1 VSVRSARPVSKPWN
15 ILTVPLV
22 CVAAGTV
29 AITVFVSNLGNKIE
43 LAELQRKRADEA
55 EAAERKV
62 EAAERKRADEAE
74 AAERK
79 RADEAEAAE
88 RKRADEAE
96 AAERKRVDDVVAAKT
111 EGESSAQA
119 QKLAS
124 IQAALRQISN
134 DMADMKRN
142 LQV

>member
-1 VSVRSARPVSKPWN
+1 M
-15 ILTVPLV
+15 PLV
-22 CVAAGTV
+22 CAAAGTV
-29 AITVFVSNLGNKIE
+29 AISVFVSNLGNKIQ
-43 LAELQRKRADEA
+43 L
-55 EAAERKV
+55 
-62 EAAERKRADEAE
+62 
-74 AAERK
+74 
-79 RADEAEAAE
+79 EAAE